1 MAPVFFVQSGGTV
14 PTGEKVILEGPL
26 NKRGGA
32 TGHRGGLENWKS
44 RHCRL
49 VGNTLYYSESERSS
63 HARGFLN
70 LQGLGV
76 RQADA
81 ECGRLLSI
89 CLYWPEDAEANF
101 YLQAPNTLARDKW
114 VEEIKKATRVT
125 VESIAMLGIAELKQR
140 CVVCG
145 LVGNTDYSHERA
157 SLEEMLLAHVRWP
170 TRPATGAPAFASR
183 AAASPVGAVCLRE
196 PSQAVNLARP
206 PLAGAHATAALRQ
219 RAPAFRAR
227 CARREHGGW
236 GDGVERDGRGWRP
249 ADQAARHGVAQ

>member
-14 PTGEKVILEGPL
+14 PTDVAPIIEGPL

-32 TGHRGGLENWKS
+32 TGSRGGLENWKS
-44 RHCRL
+44 RHCKL

-63 HARGFLN
+63 HSRGFLN

-125 VESIAMLGIAELKQR
+125 VESIAKLGIAELKQR

-145 LVGNTDYSHERA
+145 LVGNMDYSHERA
-157 SLEEMLLAHVRWP
+157 SLEAMLLAHVRA
-170 TRPATGAPAFASR
+170 TRGPHNP
-183 AAASPVGAVCLRE
+183 
-196 PSQAVNLARP
+196 
-206 PLAGAHATAALRQ
+206 
-219 RAPAFRAR
+219 AR
-227 CARREHGGW
+227 CCCRSAACCEVRLVNKGGS
-236 GDGVERDGRGWRP
+236 
-249 ADQAARHGVAQ
+249 